1 MVTIFANISQTHA
14 PNYITVDKAL
24 ERIRVGKSM
33 ELCSR
38 IRQET
43 TKEARNELKKGL
55 PSVCFG
61 GEFSSRSVDGLIKP
75 SGFMVLDFDGFDTL
89 EDLQRCRF
97 DIETDDYTYAC
108 FISPSGDGLKVVV
121 KIPDADKLTYKRY
134 FKAMEEYYNMK
145 EFDKSC
151 SDISRVTYESH
162 DPNVFINTS
171 SEVWIKMSADEPK
184 QAERKVIIPTDDS
197 NKIIKGI
204 LSWWQKNYGLVS
216 GSRNQNMFILAA
228 ALNEYGIDKQEAI
241 ATCLKF
247 EQPDFKATE
256 ITTTANSAYKNV
268 SEFNTKVWEDMDAVK
283 QVESLVSQS
292 VPASVIREIVPN
304 ASDDSIEQVMK
315 NVSDID
321 FWTYHP
327 KTGEVQFVNHRYRE
341 FLVANGFY
349 KYYASKN
356 GTFVLV
362 HLNGNVLRE
371 VLPEHIK
378 DFVIDHLY
386 EMEDKRPF
394 NGYSEKI
401 KMQKEDFLSFLP
413 NINTRFMRD
422 DRFTSYVYYSN
433 CVVQLTSDAVTTLEY
448 DDMNGIVWEKNIVN
462 RPFMRHDHTGSEFE
476 KLIRNISGNDN
487 KRFDTMRS
495 TIGYMLHR
503 YNNPAENP
511 AVVLNDETIS
521 DKPEGGTGKGIFVNG
536 LSKIRKTEYIDGK
549 SFDPKD
555 KFAYQR
561 VTIDTQVIGFQDV
574 LKTFDFELLFSKL
587 TDGMPV
593 EVKYQGQMYIP
604 FDDIPKMIITTN
616 HAIKGDGNSHSRR
629 KWEVE
634 FTKYYSKEFTP
645 FNEFGHNLFDDWD
658 DIEWLRFDNFM
669 LECIQLFLKK
679 GLIKSDFKNLSV
691 RKLEVSTSSE
701 FREWVLGTD
710 KKFPLVAGIEYSG
723 PDLMIDFTD
732 NYPDFRA
739 GGPMRFNNRKF
750 YQWLDE
756 YAQYKY
762 GTKLIEGR
770 NSLGKTVR
778 FYEPERQQK
787 IEFSSAIQGVGQ

>member
-1 MVTIFANISQTHA
+1 MITFFADINQTNTPYHRS
-14 PNYITVDKAL
+14 IEFAL
-24 ERIRVGKSM
+24 DRIRSGKSKD
-33 ELCSR
+33 LCEKVRAAS
-38 IRQET
+38 
-43 TKEARNELKKGL
+43 TKEERNELKKGL

-61 GEFSSRSVDGLIKP
+61 GKFERRAADALIEP
-75 SGFMVLDFDGFDTL
+75 SGFMVLDFDGFKTK
-89 EDLQRCRF
+89 EDLASRRF
-97 DIETDDYTYAC
+97 DIELDDYTYAC
-108 FISPSGDGLKVVV
+108 FLSPSGDGLKVIVR
-121 KIPDADKLTYKRY
+121 IPDANKGTYKRY
-134 FKAMEEYYNMK
+134 FKAMEKYYDCE

-151 SDISRVTYESH
+151 SDISRVTYESY
-162 DPNVFINTS
+162 DPDLFVNQDSV
-171 SEVWIKMSADEPK
+171 VWTEMTQEDAVVH
-184 QAERKVIIPTDDS
+184 RKVIIPTDDS
-197 NKIIKGI
+197 NKIISGVI
-204 LSWWQKNYGLVS
+204 SWWQKNYGLVS
-216 GSRNQNMFILAA
+216 GSRNHNMFILASA
-228 ALNEYGIDKQEAI
+228 FNDYGVNKQEALQ
-241 ATCLKF
+241 ACLQF
-247 EQPDFKATE
+247 VQSDFTEKE
-256 ITTTANSAYKNV
+256 ITQTVTSAYNNI
-268 SEFNTKVWEDMDAVK
+268 SDHGSKVWEDKEAVRT
-283 QVESLVSQS
+283 VEHLVSQS
-292 VPASVIREIVPN
+292 VPASVIKEIVPN
-304 ASDDSIEQVMK
+304 ASDDSINEVMK
-315 NVSDID
+315 NVSGIE
-321 FWTYHP
+321 FWSFNP
-327 KTGEVQFVNHRYRE
+327 KTGAVEFINHRYRE
-341 FLVANGFY
+341 FLVENGFY

-378 DFVIDHLY
+378 DFVVEHLY

-394 NGYSEKI
+394 NAYSEKI

-413 NINTRFMRD
+413 NINTRFLRD
-422 DRFTSYVYYSN
+422 SRFVSYVYYKN
-433 CVVQLTSDAVTTLEY
+433 CVVELSSSSFNTLSYEEI
-448 DDMNGIVWEKNIVN
+448 DGIVWEKNIVD
-462 RPFMRHDHTGSEFE
+462 REFE
-476 KLIRNISGNDN
+476 RYEYSGCEFERLIRNISGNDEN
-487 KRFDTMRS
+487 RYNTMRS

-561 VTIDTQVIGFQDV
+561 VTIDTQIIGFQDV

-587 TDGMPV
+587 TDGMPI

-616 HAIKGDGNSHSRR
+616 HAIRGDGNSHSRR

-658 DIEWLRFDNFM
+658 DAEWKRFDNFM
-669 LECIQLFLKK
+669 LSCLQYFLAK
-679 GLIKSDFKNLSV
+679 GFVKSEFKNLAV
-691 RKLEVSTSSE
+691 RKLEVATSSE
-701 FREWVLGTD
+701 FREWVLGND
-710 KKFPLVAGIEYSG
+710 KKFQLAPNTEYSG
-723 PDLMIDFTD
+723 PDLMNDFTD
-732 NYPDFRA
+732 NYPDFRP

-756 YAQYKY
+756 YAQFKY

-770 NSLGKTVR
+770 NALGKTVT
-778 FYEPERQQK
+778 FYEPKKQK
-787 IEFSSAIQGVGQ
+787 EIEFDK